1 MTYDPIDT
9 NENDNNADGKLTIDD
24 LTATTVAGLDT
35 SSGTGNEQIFTDG
48 EGGLVAPGYVSELPV
63 AYSNLVAWYPFDSAR
78 YTGSN
83 ADDVTGIIG
92 GSGDDTAF
100 DGTVN
105 GATYQSSGGVTDIN
119 AGTNS
124 GAYDFDGTNDALDVQ
139 FSSNESQ
146 PITIAAVAE
155 CTVSS
160 GRNGLSDGVAN
171 NFNLEWR
178 FDTDN
183 YDAFAGAGL
192 SGGSPDQDPHIITI
206 LYDGANSVIRVDG
219 TQIVSGDVGTNQLD
233 GITLGSRLGSQAHFE
248 GQIGEWFIY
257 PQDKS
262 AKFSDIEQY
271 LSLKWGISI

>member
-1 MTYDPIDT
+1 
-9 NENDNNADGKLTIDD
+9 
-24 LTATTVAGLDT
+24 VA
-35 SSGTGNEQIFTDG
+35 
-48 EGGLVAPGYVSELPV
+48 
-63 AYSNLVAWYPFDSAR
+63 SA
-78 YTGSN
+78 
-83 ADDVTGIIG
+83 
-92 GSGDDTAF
+92 DDTASQ
-100 DGTVN
+100 TVTVSS
-105 GATYQSSGGVTDIN
+105 ATVPDSGDLKARYDFSQESGSSPVTDQTGNGFGISGSYTGVSATIN
-119 AGTNS
+119 GVQAG
-124 GAYDFDGTNDALDVQ
+124 DFDGTNDALDVQ